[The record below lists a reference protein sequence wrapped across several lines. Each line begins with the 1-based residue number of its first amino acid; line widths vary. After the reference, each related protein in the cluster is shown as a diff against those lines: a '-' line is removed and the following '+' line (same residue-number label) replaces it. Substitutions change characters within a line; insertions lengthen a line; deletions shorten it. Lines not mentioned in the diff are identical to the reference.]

1 MDVLKSNGFGLLH
14 LGGGASPGTRGLRT
28 PAICCILLAQICRFQ
43 KILAF
48 SVYKVAI
55 RQAEKSKVSRKRSI
69 IVDCH
74 AIKVRFRL
82 NHKLSPLISV
92 CLSVCMAGWMA
103 VCAEDLHKPL
113 ATVCLFF
120 MSHRA
125 TERQTESR
133 KAFHSTLG
141 FSRDSHRLEV

>member
-1 MDVLKSNGFGLLH
+1 MAGLPLEPE
-14 LGGGASPGTRGLRT
+14 AFERQPYAAFYWLR
-28 PAICCILLAQICRFQ
+28 FVDS
-43 KILAF
+43 KNILAF

-92 CLSVCMAGWMA
+92 CLAGWMA

-133 KAFHSTLG
+133 KAFRSTLG
-141 FSRDSHRLEV
+141 FLRDSHRLEV